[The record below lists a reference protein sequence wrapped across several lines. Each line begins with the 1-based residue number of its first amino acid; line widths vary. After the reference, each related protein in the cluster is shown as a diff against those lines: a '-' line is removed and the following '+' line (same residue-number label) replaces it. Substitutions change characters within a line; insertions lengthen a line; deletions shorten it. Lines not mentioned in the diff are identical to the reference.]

1 MWGRPPGKKPME
13 RKERLNWDGE
23 FERDVGAGC

>member
-1 MWGRPPGKKPME
+1 ME
-13 RKERLNWDGE
+13 EAARKEAHGEKERLNWDGE